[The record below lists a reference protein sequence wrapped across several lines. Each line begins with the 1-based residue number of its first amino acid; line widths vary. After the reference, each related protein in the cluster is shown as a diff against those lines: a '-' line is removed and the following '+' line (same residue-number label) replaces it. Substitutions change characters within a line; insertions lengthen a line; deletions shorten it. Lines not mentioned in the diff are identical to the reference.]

1 MIMNC
6 QNCGGQ
12 IPQGTAFCPNCGAQV
27 QQAPVQPVQP
37 QGGQQ
42 YNSQQVS
49 GGVDTNTEK
58 IIAIVSYLGIIG
70 LILYF
75 AKAAKTPF
83 GQFHCKQ
90 GANLS
95 IIELIC
101 SVAIGIISGVLS
113 AAGVSFLGSF
123 LGLINWAIY
132 IFGIIGIIWAA
143 QGKQEKLPVIGNIEI
158 LK

>member
-12 IPQGTAFCPNCGAQV
+12 IPEGTTFCPTCGAQV

-42 YNSQQVS
+42 YNGQQAP

-58 IIAIVSYLGIIG
+58 IIAIVSYLGIIA
-70 LILYF
+70 LILHF

-83 GQFHCKQ
+83 GQFHTKQ
-90 GANLS
+90 GANLCIIQFIAS
-95 IIELIC
+95 IAV
-101 SVAIGIISGVLS
+101 SVIRAVINSVGVPF
-113 AAGVSFLGSF
+113 VGSF
-123 LGLINWAIY
+123 LGLVNTATWII
-132 IFGIIGIIWAA
+132 GLIGIICAA

-158 LK
+158 IK